1 MHSLPWQLFLK
12 KEMETKIIDE
22 SGLVGFTVGED
33 GSLLEYYLGDPN
45 DAKAIEEFET
55 AIQRAD
61 KLIGSNARKIAR
73 TVERLWAYG
82 RGYGAANSYG
92 DIKGN
97 FRPPKNDEANKSAI
111 RLVSRLTT
119 KTMTPTPKVD
129 ELTEAQIQLQTEIM
143 EAYNEMALN
152 NLDNPDVRRA
162 YEELVI
168 ELLEQFDT
176 LPVKVEMCEVM
187 LAKRLEK
194 MDYQIDQIK
203 DPEFDGIYEMVTE
216 ELLPLG

>member
-1 MHSLPWQLFLK
+1 MHSLPWQLFLI

-33 GSLLEYYLGDPN
+33 GSLLAYYLGDPK
-45 DAKAIEEFET
+45 DDT
-55 AIQRAD
+55 AIGEFNSAVGRARE
-61 KLIGSNARKIAR
+61 LIGENAQSF
-73 TVERLWAYG
+73 TSGTQRLWAYG
-82 RGYGAANSYG
+82 KGYGATNSYG

-111 RLVSRLTT
+111 RLVSRLAT
-119 KTMTPTPKVD
+119 KTVTPTPKVD

-152 NLDNPDVRRA
+152 NLDDPDVRRA

-176 LPVKVEMCEVM
+176 LPVKVEMCEVI